1 METSYS
7 HEKQNKKTKKR
18 FFWDY
23 WFFFWLG
30 SLMWRR
36 HSEVWCRLNALKH
49 ATIQFLLT
57 FEIGTEKGIQKN
69 KIHLQNFLSFFSAIK
84 RDDYSSSK

>member
-69 KIHLQNFLSFFSAIK
+69 KINLQNFLSFFSAIK

>member
-23 WFFFWLG
+23 WFFLLG